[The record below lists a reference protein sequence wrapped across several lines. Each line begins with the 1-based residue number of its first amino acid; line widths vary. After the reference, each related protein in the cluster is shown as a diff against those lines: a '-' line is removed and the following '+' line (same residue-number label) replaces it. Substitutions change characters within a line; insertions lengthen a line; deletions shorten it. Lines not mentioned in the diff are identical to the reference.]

1 MKIQAIEDRRSIRK
15 FKADAVPQ
23 EMLARVL
30 EAARIAPSS
39 KNDQP
44 WEFHIWG
51 PESRKK
57 ALAAMENA
65 IRERMAASGAEEG
78 ERRKLAGAVHTLRIM
93 KQAPVL
99 IGIVR
104 PEGTYPF
111 EEISGFD
118 RVTELLEAVSVGA
131 AVENML
137 LEACALGL
145 GTLWIGY
152 AFITYDAVCSALGL
166 SGQLMSVVA
175 LGWPDENP
183 APRPRKSLEEIVRY
197 LP

>member
-1 MKIQAIEDRRSIRK
+1 MKIQAIEDRRSIRR
-15 FKADAVPQ
+15 FRQESVPDT
-23 EMLARVL
+23 MLRQVL

-44 WEFHIWG
+44 WEFHVWG
-51 PESRKK
+51 PESRDR
-57 ALAAMENA
+57 ALGAMDSV
-65 IRERMAASGAEEG
+65 IRAGVSGAEADPD
-78 ERRKLAGAVHTLRIM
+78 RRKMLAGVTHTLRVM

-104 PEGTYPF
+104 PDGTHPRA
-111 EEISGFD
+111 EIGGID
-118 RVTELLEAVSVGA
+118 RVMELLEAMSVGA

-137 LEACALGL
+137 LEAQALGL
-145 GTLWIGY
+145 GTLWIGHT
-152 AFITYDAVCSALGL
+152 FLTYDAVCEALGV
-166 SGQLMSVVA
+166 SGQLLGVVA

-183 APRPRKSLEEIVRY
+183 SPRPRKSLEEIVRY

>member
-1 MKIQAIEDRRSIRK
+1 MNIQAIEDRRSIRR
-15 FKADAVPQ
+15 FRQETVSE
-23 EMLARVL
+23 EMLRQVL

-44 WEFHIWG
+44 WEFQVWG
-51 PESRKK
+51 PESRDR
-57 ALAAMENA
+57 ALGAMDSVV
-65 IRERMAASGAEEG
+65 REGVSGAETDPG
-78 ERRKLAGAVHTLRIM
+78 RRKMLAGVAHTLRVM

-104 PEGTYPF
+104 PGGTDPF
-111 EEISGFD
+111 GEVSGFD

-137 LEACALGL
+137 LEACAMGL

-152 AFITYDAVCSALGL
+152 TFLTYDAVCNALEI
-166 SGQLMSVVA
+166 SGQLLGVVA

-183 APRPRKSLEEIVRY
+183 APRPRKSMEEIVRY